1 MKSKKN
7 LRKQNKCWKDFQK
20 YWERL
25 SERLF
30 RNTGNYRRQISFTKL
45 SIPGSLVPLSVLRKT
60 KINIARFPFFPRW
73 SLVQTSTILVFLW
86 FHKILLVEH
95 SKKEHITICWK
106 KSKAFKKAIAN
117 FFSFKIF
124 SFPYPE
130 EREGHMHTHITQQ
143 PSTES
148 EASEVCPA
156 SHRTTAKIPAW
167 SSSHQWAAT
176 DDSQIAKSGKPRPW
190 AIKHLQFS

>member
-117 FFSFKIF
+117 FFFLQNFLLSISWWKRGPHAHSHNTAAIDRIRSFRSVSCF
-124 SFPYPE
+124 S
-130 EREGHMHTHITQQ
+130 
-143 PSTES
+143 
-148 EASEVCPA
+148 
-156 SHRTTAKIPAW
+156 
-167 SSSHQWAAT
+167 
-176 DDSQIAKSGKPRPW
+176 
-190 AIKHLQFS
+190 